1 MLVKNKEYPGMTEQR
16 DDIRDISSPVACMQ
30 RVQRA
35 ISAHDL
41 EAMTACFEHD
51 YESQFPA
58 HPDRAFTGHSQMRKN
73 WSQIFAAVPDIQ
85 ATLIRCTAEGDTAW
99 AEWEWKGARLDG
111 TPFLQRGV
119 TVQGVPR
126 GRIKWVRLYIEPV
139 VVVGAGSDA
148 AARRITSGSN
158 PNE

>member
-1 MLVKNKEYPGMTEQR
+1 MTKQTNEFR
-16 DDIRDISSPVACMQ
+16 AVFSPVECMQ
-30 RVQRA
+30 RVQQA

-41 EAMTACFEHD
+41 EAMTACFEND
-51 YESQFPA
+51 YESEFPA

-85 ATLIRCTAEGDTAW
+85 ATLIRCTADGDTVW
-99 AEWEWKGARLDG
+99 SEWEWKGIRLDG

-126 GRIKWVRLYIEPV
+126 GKIKWVRLYIEPV
-139 VVVGAGSDA
+139 QVAGAGSDA
-148 AARRITSGSN
+148 AVRSITAGGTSN
-158 PNE
+158 EG